1 MTKKTGIVKR
11 TMRNNPRFR
20 EESSGIAQDLFDEC
34 VQMPTGRNATYG
46 MQDFANGMM
55 RAVILDTSVGG
66 AANGINDAAEALN
79 KILMRPVPSDQWFSN
94 ILSKTDSE
102 AAIKSF
108 TATITGLL
116 SLLAKINQ
124 LPKEGLDIAFD
135 IHKIC
140 RYDRKPGPELTSSK
154 SKNGTSKFERYI
166 TAQCVNNDMRLILG
180 CCPMPGGAS
189 MPDMVRDIIDMC
201 CDAGTRINTVLL
213 DREFFSTGVLEV
225 LDELNVTYLMP
236 CTNTKGVVNALNE
249 FAAGKRQKVS
259 ENYLKGSG
267 RCIPYTIIID
277 RRKKEKKNSSKK
289 DKKKGIDSKK
299 EPPTPEEMFIGF
311 ATNDAYMD
319 IAKYSSRW
327 GIETGYAMVEN
338 MRAKTRSRDAGAR
351 LLCFL
356 YSLMLFNGWVMINAL
371 KQYRLAELRNGKKIT
386 QNTLKFM
393 LIFTLNDK
401 LGNESLP
408 E

>member
-1 MTKKTGIVKR
+1 MTNKTGIVKR

-46 MQDFANGMM
+46 MQDFAGGMM
-55 RAVILDTSVGG
+55 RAAILDTSVGG
-66 AANGINDAAEALN
+66 AANGINNAAEALN
-79 KILMRPVPSDQWFSN
+79 KILTRPVPSDQWFSN
-94 ILSKTDSE
+94 ILSKTNSE
-102 AAIKSF
+102 AATKSF
-108 TATITGLL
+108 TAMVSGLL

-180 CCPMPGGAS
+180 CYPMPASAS
-189 MPDMVRDIIDMC
+189 MPDMVRDIVGVC
-201 CDAGTRINTVLL
+201 RDAGARIDTVLL

-277 RRKKEKKNSSKK
+277 RRKKKKSK
-289 DKKKGIDSKK
+289 DSKK
-299 EPPTPEEMFIGF
+299 ETPTPEEMFIGF
-311 ATNDAYMD
+311 ATNDPDMD

-371 KQYRLAELRNGKKIT
+371 EQYRLAEIRNGKKIT
-386 QNTLKFM
+386 QNTL
-393 LIFTLNDK
+393 I
-401 LGNESLP
+401 LG
-408 E
+408 

>member
-1 MTKKTGIVKR
+1 MTNKTGIVKR
-11 TMRNNPRFR
+11 TMRNNPRLR
-20 EESSGIAQDLFDEC
+20 EESSDIAQDLFDEC

-46 MQDFANGMM
+46 MQDLANGMM
-55 RAVILDTSVGG
+55 RAAILDTSVGG
-66 AANGINDAAEALN
+66 AANGINNAAEALHR
-79 KILMRPVPSDQWFSN
+79 ILTRPVPSDQWFNN
-94 ILSKTDSE
+94 ILSKTNSE
-102 AAIKSF
+102 AATKSF
-108 TATITGLL
+108 TATVSKLL
-116 SLLAKINQ
+116 SMLAGINH

-135 IHKIC
+135 MHKIG

-166 TAQCVNNDMRLILG
+166 TAQCVNEDMRLILG
-180 CCPMPGGAS
+180 CYPMPGGAS
-189 MPDMVRDIIDMC
+189 MPDMVRDIVNMC
-201 CDAGTRINTVLL
+201 RDAGARINTVLL

-236 CTNTKGVVNALNE
+236 CTNTKGVVSALNE
-249 FAAGKRQKVS
+249 FAAGKRQKIS

-277 RRKKEKKNSSKK
+277 KRKKEKKNSSKEG
-289 DKKKGIDSKK
+289 KKKSKEGKK
-299 EPPTPEEMFIGF
+299 ETPTPEEMFIGF
-311 ATNDAYMD
+311 ATNDPSMD

-338 MRAKTRSRDAGAR
+338 MRAKTRSRNTGAR
-351 LLCFL
+351 LLCFM
-356 YSLMLFNGWVMINAL
+356 YSLMLFNGWVIINAL
-371 KQYRLAELRNGKKIT
+371 GQYRLAELHRGKKIT

-393 LIFTLNDK
+393 LLLTLDDNSCNG
-401 LGNESLP
+401 LLP

>member
-11 TMRNNPRFR
+11 TIRNNPRFR

-34 VQMPTGRNATYG
+34 VQMPTGRNTTYG
-46 MQDFANGMM
+46 MQDFTNGMM
-55 RAVILDTSVGG
+55 RAAILDTSVGG
-66 AANGINDAAEALN
+66 VANGINDAAEALN
-79 KILMRPVPSDQWFSN
+79 KILMRPVPSDQWFNN
-94 ILSKTDSE
+94 ILSKTNSE
-102 AAIKSF
+102 AALKSF
-108 TATITGLL
+108 TATITRLL

-135 IHKIC
+135 LHKIC

-166 TAQCVNNDMRLILG
+166 TVQCDNNDMRLILG
-180 CCPMPGGAS
+180 CCPMPGSAS
-189 MPDMVRDIIDMC
+189 MPDMVRGIVDMC
-201 CDAGTRINTVLL
+201 RDAGACINTVLL

-236 CTNTKGVVNALNE
+236 CTNTKGVINALNE

-277 RRKKEKKNSSKK
+277 RRKKKKDSSKK
-289 DKKKGIDSKK
+289 GKKKGIDSKK

-311 ATNDAYMD
+311 ATNDASMD

-356 YSLMLFNGWVMINAL
+356 YSLMLFNGWVIINAL
-371 KQYRLAELRNGKKIT
+371 MQYRLAERRNGKKIT
-386 QNTLKFM
+386 G
-393 LIFTLNDK
+393 FTTND
-401 LGNESLP
+401 EF
-408 E
+408 